1 MVRKSWLNGLRR
13 CPVQG
18 KAVFCDGLCSVVYGP
33 ADGAVGAGASVLCP
47 ELLEKLDLA
56 LNGES
61 VES

>member
-1 MVRKSWLNGLRR
+1 MKKKSWLRGLRK

-18 KAVFCDGLCSVVYGP
+18 KVNYCDGLCSVVYGS
-33 ADGAVGAGASVLCP
+33 DEGVEMSVSVLCP
-47 ELLEKLDLA
+47 ELVERLDLA